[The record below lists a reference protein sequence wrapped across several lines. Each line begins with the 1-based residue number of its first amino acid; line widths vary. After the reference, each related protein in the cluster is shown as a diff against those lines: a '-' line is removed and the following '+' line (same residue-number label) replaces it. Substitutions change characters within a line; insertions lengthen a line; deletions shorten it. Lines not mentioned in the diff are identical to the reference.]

1 MRGLIFNLTE
11 LFNRAMHHP
20 RLMKRLQRL
29 GERNISRAV
38 NDPRMRADLTPRYTL
53 GCKRV
58 LMSNDW
64 YPALAR
70 ENVSVVP
77 RAVSSVTTDGVVDSD
92 GAFHEA
98 EILILGTGFQILDMP
113 VAGIVRGSD
122 GRTLAEVWRG
132 SPRAYL
138 GTCVAGFPNAFLML
152 GPNIGIN
159 TSATVLMEAQADYI
173 VAAIEATGNRVAEVR
188 AEVQDEFNVA
198 VDRALAGT
206 VWNTDCRSYFI
217 DSTGRNGFSY
227 PWSARDLQRR
237 LRSYE
242 PDDFLVRDQVR
253 NRTAV

>member
-20 RLMKRLQRL
+20 GVMKRIQRL

-38 NDPRMRADLTPRYTL
+38 SDPQLRADLTPRYTL

-58 LMSNDW
+58 LMSNEW

-70 ENVSVVP
+70 ENVSVVA
-77 RAVSSVTTDGVVDSD
+77 RAVSSVTADGVIDSD
-92 GAFHEA
+92 GDFHEA
-98 EILILGTGFQILDMP
+98 DVLILGTGFQILDMP
-113 VAGIVRGSD
+113 VAQMIRGTD
-122 GRTLAEVWRG
+122 GRTLAEVWQG

-138 GTCVAGFPNAFLML
+138 GTSVAGFPNAFLML

-173 VAAIEATGNRVAEVR
+173 VAAIEAIGDGVGEVR
-188 AEVQDEFNVA
+188 GEVQDEFNLT
-198 VDRALAGT
+198 VDQALAGT
-206 VWNTDCRSYFI
+206 VWNNDCGSYFI

-237 LRSYE
+237 LGSFGRGDYV
-242 PDDFLVRDQVR
+242 LRGGG
-253 NRTAV
+253 